1 MKPMKTA
8 ITAAFAAG
16 LFLASSAKAQ
26 EEEKPN
32 YTHITN
38 VTIFDGVNEK
48 TIEGSVL
55 IENNLIK
62 DFGASVK
69 APADAT
75 VIDGGGRF
83 LMPGLIDSHVHLT
96 FSGTAD
102 SIPAREAMRWDQLA
116 GTQAVNAREFLMDG
130 FTTVRDA
137 GACYDGIKKLVD
149 QGLLV
154 GSRIYPSGG
163 ILSQTSGHADWRSVS
178 QRNPNLTGT
187 RGTQDNNLGRLGLM
201 HLVDGPDAVLAATR
215 QNLSQGAT
223 QIKMTTGGGVSS
235 TLDPLFTS
243 QFLPSEIEAAVLA
256 AADWDTYV
264 LVHAYNDATVIR
276 SLEAGVKCI
285 DHGQMMS
292 EEAMKMLVEKE
303 AFLSPNMAALS
314 DELLQHPVYG
324 KGPIGEKT
332 KQFIAGTKE
341 FIELVKKYKP
351 KVVYNTDVVASD
363 LVSSRGVR
371 DNNLWVHADALGNF
385 ETLRAMTSVGGELM
399 ALTGKHNPY
408 PNKLGVIE
416 PGAYADII
424 LLDGNPLEDITVL
437 GARPKMFEGEPRTEE
452 GFKKMPFIMK
462 DGKVYKNTL
471 N

>member
-1 MKPMKTA
+1 MKPSLV
-8 ITAAFAAG
+8 AAALAVSA
-16 LFLASSAKAQ
+16 LFPSLALAQ
-26 EEEKPN
+26 EEAKPS

-48 TIEGSVL
+48 TTKGSVL
-55 IENNLIK
+55 IEDNLIK

-69 APADAT
+69 APEGTT

-96 FSGTAD
+96 FSGTAF
-102 SIPAREAMRWDQLA
+102 SIPDREAMRWDELA
-116 GTQAVNAREFLMDG
+116 GTQAINAREFLMDG

-149 QGLLV
+149 RGLLV

-163 ILSQTSGHADWRSVS
+163 VLSQTSGHADWRSVS
-178 QRNPNLTGT
+178 QRNPNLPGMQN
-187 RGTQDNNLGRLGLM
+187 TQDNNLGRLGLM
-201 HLVDGPDAVLAATR
+201 HLVDGPDAVLTATR

-223 QIKMTTGGGVSS
+223 QIKLTTGGGVSS

-243 QFLPSEIEAAVLA
+243 QFLPSEIEAAVKA

-292 EEAMKMLVEKE
+292 EKAMKMLVEKG

-314 DELLQHPVYG
+314 DELLLHPVYG
-324 KGPIGEKT
+324 KGAIGEKT

-371 DNNLWVHADALGNF
+371 DNNLWVHADSFGNL
-385 ETLRAMTSVGGELM
+385 EALRAMTSVGGEL
-399 ALTGKHNPY
+399 ARLTGQLNPY

-416 PGAYADII
+416 AGAYADII

-471 N
+471 E